1 MMREVDSAIVWDALK
16 AVVRGRIISFCARE
30 KKEKQLRLIDLNKE
44 LKDLETHHKR

>member
-30 KKEKQLRLIDLNKE
+30 KKNN
-44 LKDLETHHKR
+44 